1 MRSHIMDAHLIAL
14 PLQAGSAV
22 RLERMSIEKYSE
34 LTDDI
39 ERKLDE
45 ADAAAEQTAVRYSA
59 SEVFGRARSRIDERA

>member
-1 MRSHIMDAHLIAL
+1 MDAHLIAS
-14 PLQAGSAV
+14 PLLASSAV

-45 ADAAAEQTAVRYSA
+45 ADAAAEQTAARYSA
-59 SEVFGRARSRIDERA
+59 SEVFGRARSRIDERAEI

>member
-1 MRSHIMDAHLIAL
+1 MDAHLIAL
-14 PLQAGSAV
+14 SLQAGSAV
-22 RLERMSIEKYSE
+22 RLERMSIEQCSE

-59 SEVFGRARSRIDERA
+59 SEVFGRARSRIDERAEI